1 MSKLSW
7 QAAYSV
13 ERDDYITVEY
23 ALSVRDRNAG
33 EYRENPC
40 YNSKDDFEGGMGI
53 KLTPVNMRGK
63 KVNFF
68 RSFPGQLKAKRRI
81 ASSIGMASNNH
92 SRYSDSALR
101 VRSVINFLLADLQ
114 KDEMT
119 IDQMLLL
126 SAKNSEAVNSLLHP
140 DVIIHHRGDYS
151 RRETRIFVKD
161 HGRGPKFDPLP
172 DDWILDITKIAP
184 DIVTSW
190 KSIRPLFMKLWKE
203 YEAKR
208 DRRVASVLDA
218 HESEEATGTLD
229 NILEF
234 FGDANREEI
243 QREIDQRLEQ
253 GEISSISVAKRIMR
267 IYIGRMKPAT
277 FVDGNGIERTWAD
290 HSEIET
296 LPYEEGVIH

>member
-1 MSKLSW
+1 M
-7 QAAYSV
+7 
-13 ERDDYITVEY
+13 
-23 ALSVRDRNAG
+23 
-33 EYRENPC
+33 
-40 YNSKDDFEGGMGI
+40 
-53 KLTPVNMRGK
+53 
-63 KVNFF
+63 
-68 RSFPGQLKAKRRI
+68 
-81 ASSIGMASNNH
+81 
-92 SRYSDSALR
+92 
-101 VRSVINFLLADLQ
+101 RSVINFLLADLQ